1 MENKKKPVARWKKIL
16 RRILLGILTVIL
28 ILVITVS
35 VIAAR
40 NVKVMNHCVD
50 AAMETLRGSSIHVVH
65 LANNMGDNQ

>member
-16 RRILLGILTVIL
+16 RRILLGILSVIL

-40 NVKVMNHCVD
+40 NVKAMNHCVD
-50 AAMETLRGSSIHVVH
+50 AAMETLRSITRLRPWIPVSTVV
-65 LANNMGDNQ
+65 